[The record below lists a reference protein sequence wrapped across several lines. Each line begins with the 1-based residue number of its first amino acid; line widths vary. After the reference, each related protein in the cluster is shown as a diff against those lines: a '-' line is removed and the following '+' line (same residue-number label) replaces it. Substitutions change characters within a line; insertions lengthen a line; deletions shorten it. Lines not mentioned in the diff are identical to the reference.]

1 MMGLRESLIITEFI
15 SNETHLFRN
24 NPMEPVHNLYIPSIL
39 CEFTHEIIVSSSTNH
54 RDIKILKV
62 LKKKKRNISTSS
74 WIVRNRRKNEKNSR
88 RSKRNVKEKEME
100 ILFKSFLIINFA
112 VANSSSP
119 ETSPNLLH

>member
-1 MMGLRESLIITEFI
+1 MNMMGLRESLIITEFI

-62 LKKKKRNISTSS
+62 LKKKKKHIYFLDCSKQKKKREKFSPFETKRQRERNG
-74 WIVRNRRKNEKNSR
+74 NP
-88 RSKRNVKEKEME
+88 
-100 ILFKSFLIINFA
+100 F
-112 VANSSSP
+112 
-119 ETSPNLLH
+119 

>member
-62 LKKKKRNISTSS
+62 LKKKKETYLLLLGLFETEEKTRKILA
-74 WIVRNRRKNEKNSR
+74 VRNET
-88 RSKRNVKEKEME
+88 SKRKKW
-100 ILFKSFLIINFA
+100 KSFLNPF
-112 VANSSSP
+112 
-119 ETSPNLLH
+119 

>member
-1 MMGLRESLIITEFI
+1 MYSKYPLRIHAWNYRFLFNES
-15 SNETHLFRN
+15 SRYQN
-24 NPMEPVHNLYIPSIL
+24 
-39 CEFTHEIIVSSSTNH
+39 
-54 RDIKILKV
+54 IKGI
-62 LKKKKRNISTSS
+62 KKKKKKQLSTSS